1 MQKTIVKF
9 EGEKRKINMNFEL
22 LEDGSLDYNVTVD
35 PEISPEDDATE
46 LETRLAF
53 IFLKTLEGDTP
64 QE

>member
-1 MQKTIVKF
+1 MQTKVTFK
-9 EGEKRKINMNFEL
+9 GEKREINMAFNL
-22 LEDGSLDYNVTVD
+22 NEDGTLDYNVTVN
-35 PEISPEDDATE
+35 PELTPEDDAAE